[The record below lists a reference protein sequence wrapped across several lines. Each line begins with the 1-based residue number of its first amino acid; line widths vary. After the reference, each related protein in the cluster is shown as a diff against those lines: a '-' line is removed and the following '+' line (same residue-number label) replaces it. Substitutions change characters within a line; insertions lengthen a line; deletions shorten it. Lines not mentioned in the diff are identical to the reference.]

1 MSIPTPAATPAF
13 DCPGNYVAP
22 APTTL
27 RCAKCSRPLMVK
39 DAKRTPTGYVCP
51 YYVKARVATFYNA
64 GWIDYLPV
72 IVIALIG
79 GVIAGIVMRAV
90 GGFILFAPVVGGAVG
105 AGVAEVI
112 RRVMKGKR
120 GQNFWLVAAI
130 SLVLGAGMVILGPLL
145 AVLAL
150 AGADGGR
157 LQYGAGSLIGSV
169 MPLIGLA
176 IAVGALITRMRI

>member
-1 MSIPTPAATPAF
+1 
-13 DCPGNYVAP
+13 
-22 APTTL
+22 
-27 RCAKCSRPLMVK
+27 MVK

-51 YYVKARVATFYNA
+51 YYVKSRVATFYNA
-64 GWIDYLPV
+64 SLIDYLPV

-79 GVIAGIVMRAV
+79 GVIAGVVMRAM

-120 GQNFWLVAAI
+120 GQNFWLVAAVC
-130 SLVLGAGMVILGPLL
+130 LVLGAGLVIFGPLL

-150 AGADGGR
+150 AGGGGA
-157 LQYGAGSLIGSV
+157 QFGAGSLIGSV
-169 MPLIGLA
+169 LPLIGLA